1 MDMKGFGEEFRDP
14 RDYILRVTEAIWER
28 RDVHTLHR
36 FYADD
41 VIVRSPAGVVVGNQP
56 VIAATLATLAEF
68 PDRQLLG
75 EDVIWC
81 ADEDGGFLSSHR
93 ILSTATHLGDGM
105 YGSATGTRLKY
116 RVIADCAARDD
127 QIYDEWLIRD
137 QGAIVS
143 MLGIDPKRFAAGQI
157 DAEGG
162 IESAVLPFN
171 PAADVA
177 GRYLGSGNDEP
188 DGVRYAELY
197 TRIMT
202 GDLAAVRAEYD
213 RAAHLELPGGVTDHG
228 RSGADGF
235 WLGLRSSFPS
245 ARFTIHHRIG
255 RRDPHRPPRAALR
268 WSLDGIHDGWGRFG
282 SPSGAEVH
290 VMGISHCEFGEDGV
304 VREWVLIDDT
314 AVWKQ
319 ILLRSG

>member
-14 RDYILRVTEAIWER
+14 RDYILRVTETIWER
-28 RDVHTLHR
+28 RGVHALNR

-41 VIVRSPAGVVVGNQP
+41 VVVRSPAGVVLGNQS

-68 PDRQLLG
+68 GDRQLLG

-81 ADEDGGFLSSHR
+81 SDDDGGFLSSHR
-93 ILSTATHLGDGM
+93 ILSTATHLGDGA
-105 YGSATGTRLKY
+105 YGPATRARLAY
-116 RVIADCAARDD
+116 RTIADCAARDD

-137 QGAIVS
+137 QGAIVR
-143 MLGIDPKRFAAGQI
+143 MLGIEPKSFAAGQI
-157 DAEGG
+157 EAEGG
-162 IESAVLPFN
+162 HERAARPFR
-171 PAADVA
+171 PQTDVA
-177 GRYLGSGNDEP
+177 GGYRRSGNDHP
-188 DGVRYAELY
+188 DGAFYADVLK
-197 TRIMT
+197 RIMA

-228 RSGADGF
+228 WSGADGF

-255 RRDPHRPPRAALR
+255 RRDPDRPPRAALR
-268 WSLDGIHDGWGRFG
+268 WSLDGVHDGWGRFG
-282 SPSGAEVH
+282 SPSGADVH
-290 VMGISHCEFGEDGV
+290 VMGISHCEFGPDGLL
-304 VREWVLIDDT
+304 REWVLIDDT

-319 ILLRSG
+319 ILLHSG